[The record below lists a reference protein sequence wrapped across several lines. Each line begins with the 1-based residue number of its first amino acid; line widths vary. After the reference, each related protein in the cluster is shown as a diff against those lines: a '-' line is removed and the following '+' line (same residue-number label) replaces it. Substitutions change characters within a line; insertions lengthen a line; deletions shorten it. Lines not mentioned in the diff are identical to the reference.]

1 MQVLDLDGHV
11 SNWSFN
17 KNSSVS
23 NSFNKSSLHLLA
35 RQIIKEVFPTMQ
47 SLEEVTVHI
56 RKNHIAYL
64 DFFIP
69 MVKLCIEVHGEQ
81 HYKFTPF
88 YHANILAFAKAKKR
102 DQDKKEWCNINNIR
116 YVELPFNKTEEWFE
130 YVKNS

>member
-1 MQVLDLDGHV
+1 MQVRDLDGNTN
-11 SNWSFN
+11 NWSFA

-35 RQIIKEVFPTMQ
+35 RQIIKEIFPTMQ

-56 RKNHIAYL
+56 RKNQIAYL

-69 MVKLCIEVHGEQ
+69 LVKLCIEVHGEQ

-88 YHANILAFAKAKKR
+88 YHANALAFAKAKKR
-102 DQDKKEWCNINNIR
+102 PRKKEWCEINNIK
-116 YVELPFNKTEEWFE
+116 YIELPFNKTEEWAQ

>member
-1 MQVLDLDGHV
+1 MQVMDLDGNV
-11 SNWSFN
+11 STWSFK

-35 RQIIKEVFPTMQ
+35 RQIIKDVFPTMQ

-56 RKNHIAYL
+56 RKNQIAYL

-69 MVKLCIEVHGEQ
+69 LVKLCIEVHGEQ

-88 YHANILAFAKAKKR
+88 YHTNLLAFAKAKKR
-102 DQDKKEWCNINNIR
+102 DQDKKEWCEINNIK
-116 YVELPFNKTEEWFE
+116 YIELPYDKTEDWAE